1 MLARYRATLHPERK
15 AKLRNKDKLQNVL
28 ANSLAFYF
36 GKNSF
41 ALKTRL
47 LMPCGAEKKSRA
59 APFRAPET
67 PQS

>member
-41 ALKTRL
+41 ALKTSL
-47 LMPCGAEKKSRA
+47 LVPCGAEKKIPGSCL
-59 APFRAPET
+59 PGPVT